1 MNTIKNFREHGFVSK
16 LTIAIIIFAI
26 ILRFV
31 IASYTIEGGDPC
43 YHASAASFLA
53 KNLRFPLFDYIGR
66 EIFAHEPLFHIA
78 GAFLYNLFGIFG
90 KGSLGI
96 SMASPLFGSG
106 MVVLAFLISRRLFD
120 KYTAL
125 FAVIFTSFLPLSIY
139 HSTTAHIDMAGAFF
153 ALLSFYL
160 LIIGRFYFSSIA
172 FGLSLLGRINSLFM
186 APALACL
193 IFKKYRKNFFGKFLV
208 FFMIGFL
215 VASPWYARN
224 YTLLHNP
231 VWPFLNSLFGGYYKS
246 AHDFKPDKLAYMLN
260 VQDAYIEVHLALFGV
275 PDGKYEN
282 LFLFKNNLFRTGIV
296 LWVVFTIIS
305 LVPLL
310 FIFKK
315 KCFRN
320 KNFRLALW
328 VALPYLFFL
337 YFYQFNYGNT
347 STRYMLTAVP
357 FLGILWAFG
366 IKRLAKINK
375 ALVIAFLIL
384 FAVVFSASEAAKS
397 AIITHQWKNLDKDFE
412 WVEEN
417 TGKSALFIV
426 PGQCLGYRIGRQ
438 SFPARGTGYNLV
450 PSLEPPMGK
459 IGYILDISNKV
470 HSPIKKDSLAYY
482 MPYFQK
488 VYENN
493 ETNVVI
499 YKRK

>member
-1 MNTIKNFREHGFVSK
+1 MNIIKNFREQDFISK
-16 LTIAIIIFAI
+16 LTISIIIFAV
-26 ILRFV
+26 ILRFA

-66 EIFAHEPLFHIA
+66 EIFAHEPLFHVA
-78 GAFLYNLFGIFG
+78 GAVLYNLFGIFG

-96 SMASPLFGSG
+96 GMVSPLFGSG

-125 FAVIFTSFLPLSIY
+125 LAVIFTSFLPLSTY

-160 LIIGRFYFSSIA
+160 LLIGRFYFSSIA

-186 APALACL
+186 APALAYL
-193 IFKKYRKNFFGKFLV
+193 IFRKYRKNFFGKFLV

-231 VWPFLNSLFGGYYKS
+231 VWPFLNSFFGGYYKS

-282 LFLFKNNLFRTGIV
+282 LFLFRNNLFSTGIA

-328 VALPYLFFL
+328 VVLPYLFFL

-366 IKRLAKINK
+366 IKRLLKLNK
-375 ALVIAFLIL
+375 TIAVAFLVL
-384 FAVVFSASEAAKS
+384 FIFVFSVSEAVKS
-397 AIITHQWKNLDKDFE
+397 AVITHQWKNLDKDFE

-417 TGKSALFIV
+417 TGKNALFIV

-450 PSLEPPMGK
+450 PSLEPPMEK
-459 IGYILDISNKV
+459 IGYILDINSKV
-470 HSPIKKDSLAYY
+470 HSPIKKDAMAYY
-482 MPYFQK
+482 LPYFQK